1 MLNKILLLEDDLL
14 FSETLTDLLEENGYE
29 VVHAPNGQK
38 ALDVTFGFKFDI
50 YLLDINVPLIGG
62 MTLLKELR
70 DAGDNTPAIFLTSH
84 KDKEILKQGF
94 LSGGD
99 DFITKPFDTDE
110 LLLRLHSLLR
120 RTQKDAVTC
129 IGLLC
134 HDATH
139 KRMSYNSKELE
150 FSKKEYQ
157 LLSLLMLHV
166 DNLVP
171 KELIIDEL
179 WTMGE
184 SGSEG
189 AVRVYINRIKQLL
202 PQMKIEN
209 IRGLG
214 YKLVS

>member
-1 MLNKILLLEDDLL
+1 LSRILLLEDDLL
-14 FSETLTDLLEENGYE
+14 FAETLTDLLEENGYK
-29 VVHAPNGQK
+29 VMHAPNGQK

-70 DAGDNTPAIFLTSH
+70 DAGDDTPAIFLTSH

-120 RTQKDAVTC
+120 RMQKDSVTC

-139 KRMSYNSKELE
+139 KRISYNSKELE

-157 LLSLLMLHV
+157 LLLLLMIHV
-166 DNLVP
+166 NNLVP

-179 WTMGE
+179 WTLGE
-184 SGSEG
+184 AGSEG